1 MVVGDIFE
9 MVMRAAGGGY
19 NLKKKD
25 SKMEGKVIMYIFWFV
40 VLVLICSNRL
50 NSLTRTE
57 VYKILNNL
65 SN

>member
-9 MVMRAAGGGY
+9 MVMRAGGY
-19 NLKKKD
+19 KLKKMD
-25 SKMEGKVIMYIFWFV
+25 SKIEGKVIMYIFWFV

>member
-9 MVMRAAGGGY
+9 MVMRAAGGSY

-50 NSLTRTE
+50 NSLTRTK
-57 VYKILNNL
+57 VKKI
-65 SN
+65 